1 MNRICIFD
9 KIRENIVGS
18 SFEAIGMTWGD
29 HHRGSGG
36 RGGTRGVRGGLN
48 RRSKTIR
55 HAYHD

>member
-29 HHRGSGG
+29 HHRGCGG
-36 RGGTRGVRGGLN
+36 RGCTRGVRGGL
-48 RRSKTIR
+48 
-55 HAYHD
+55 